1 MYGWPPLL
9 TYRFFALL
17 KKQVKEVASSNQH
30 YYTQKMTP
38 RAFQTKV
45 TGILGTFGF

>member
-17 KKQVKEVASSNQH
+17 KKQVKEVASSQH
-30 YYTQKMTP
+30 YTQKMTP